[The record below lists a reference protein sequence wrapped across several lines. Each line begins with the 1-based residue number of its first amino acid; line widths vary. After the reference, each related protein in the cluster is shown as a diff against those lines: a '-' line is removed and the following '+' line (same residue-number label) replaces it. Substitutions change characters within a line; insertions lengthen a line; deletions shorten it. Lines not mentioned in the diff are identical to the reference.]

1 LWVSFGTLFEVASLP
16 FQYVQQRLGTLQNLK
31 KKQEHRM
38 LVIPQEETCVAG
50 RVYVN
55 NAASQILLTTFQSK
69 KKNAGSLSPSQ
80 PDNELSVLTLLV

>member
-1 LWVSFGTLFEVASLP
+1 
-16 FQYVQQRLGTLQNLK
+16 
-31 KKQEHRM
+31 M

>member
-1 LWVSFGTLFEVASLP
+1 
-16 FQYVQQRLGTLQNLK
+16 
-31 KKQEHRM
+31 M

-55 NAASQILLTTFQSK
+55 NAASQILLTTFQSHE
-69 KKNAGSLSPSQ
+69 KKNAGSRSPSQ